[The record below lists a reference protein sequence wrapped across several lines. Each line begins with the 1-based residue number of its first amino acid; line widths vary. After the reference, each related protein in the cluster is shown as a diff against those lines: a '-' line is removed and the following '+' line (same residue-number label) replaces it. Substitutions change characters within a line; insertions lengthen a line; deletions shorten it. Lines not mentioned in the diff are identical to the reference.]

1 MEATKAS
8 DKIMRQRNIDIS
20 KDKIEKIYSES
31 SADKMRKKEKENKL
45 EGFTDFGKDRDK
57 LKVRNAKIGGFI
69 NELSE
74 DDILFCN
81 KEMKLLNSY
90 YNYKI

>member
-1 MEATKAS
+1 MSYSCQKV
-8 DKIMRQRNIDIS
+8 
-20 KDKIEKIYSES
+20 EKFWFII
-31 SADKMRKKEKENKL
+31 
-45 EGFTDFGKDRDK
+45 TIFGKDRDK